1 MNARVLI
8 PVRAKT
14 VVQRISPVTPTAA
27 DPTSAPAAANRCLP
41 AASIT
46 APASAKPCHSQLAA
60 KRSAHAPVASRTN
73 TSHLHNAPFHYV
85 VDKSRTVCS
94 DDGAVGK
101 YLPNLTRSSRREPFS
116 FSNNP
121 SPSYHRTL
129 IRSPLRPRNT
139 NTCPEN
145 GFCSSLLSTSALS
158 PVNPRRKS
166 VTPAAIQT
174 RVFVGGPII
183 PVGTPTTRAPTP
195 HRRCL
200 RSAPAPAAVRCGSCP
215 AVLSVSRRIHAPPEV
230 PANSRSPEP
239 AATSWPACT
248 PQVSRPG
255 TADAS
260 QIPGSR

>member
-1 MNARVLI
+1 MNARVFI
-8 PVRAKT
+8 PVRAKK

-27 DPTSAPAAANRCLP
+27 APTSVPAAANRCLP

-46 APASAKPCHSQLAA
+46 APASTKPCRSPLGGQT
-60 KRSAHAPVASRTN
+60 KRP
-73 TSHLHNAPFHYV
+73 
-85 VDKSRTVCS
+85 
-94 DDGAVGK
+94 
-101 YLPNLTRSSRREPFS
+101 RSSRFA
-116 FSNNP
+116 NKHNP

-183 PVGTPTTRAPTP
+183 PVGTPATRAPTP
-195 HRRCL
+195 HRHCL
-200 RSAPAPAAVRCGSCP
+200 RCASALAAVRCESCP
-215 AVLSVSRRIHAPPEV
+215 AVVSRSRRTHAPAEA
-230 PANSRSPEP
+230 PANSRSREP
-239 AATSWPACT
+239 AATSWP
-248 PQVSRPG
+248 P
-255 TADAS
+255 
-260 QIPGSR
+260 